1 MSVSLGEDDL
11 FVGRGAELSRL
22 EDCARQVRAAR
33 PWVVLVEGPP
43 GAGKPAL
50 LRHWLSREDREDV
63 TLLRAYGDAAEAES
77 SFGLV
82 GQLIARMSAEQLHG
96 FPPCGTAFHLLP
108 PHALRSLDSY
118 CDFSTSGS
126 WPWTENG
133 AVNWFSAGWTRTRW
147 PSSCTAPPESSP
159 ACP

>member
-11 FVGRGAELSRL
+11 FVGRAAELSRL

-43 GAGKPAL
+43 GAGKTAL
-50 LRHWLSREDREDV
+50 LRRWLSREDREDV

-96 FPPCGTAFHLLP
+96 FPHPWAVPGTLAAASSNNWRPCP
-108 PHALRSLDSY
+108 LR
-118 CDFSTSGS
+118 
-126 WPWTENG
+126 
-133 AVNWFSAGWTRTRW
+133 
-147 PSSCTAPPESSP
+147 PEP
-159 ACP
+159 